1 MLSDKP
7 KLVFTD
13 IAGKVTLEST
23 LPVQQI
29 KAQYQHVP
37 NESLGTIVRVFKEN
51 RTSTQS
57 EKFNNALLQCGGSL
71 L

>member
-13 IAGKVTLEST
+13 VTGRVTLEST
-23 LPVQQI
+23 LPCQQI
-29 KAQYQHVP
+29 KTQYTP
-37 NESLGTIVRVFKEN
+37 
-51 RTSTQS
+51 TQE
-57 EKFNNALLQCGGSL
+57 EKFNNALLQCGDAL

>member
-1 MLSDKP
+1 MESQFMLSDKP

-13 IAGKVTLEST
+13 IAGRVTLEST

-29 KAQYQHVP
+29 KAQYQP
-37 NESLGTIVRVFKEN
+37 
-51 RTSTQS
+51 TQA
-57 EKFNNALLQCGGSL
+57 EKFNNALLQCGEAL